1 MKKKVYWGI
10 SIFIILLLLI
20 STVLL
25 IKNDITRKNR
35 LSQIQKHL
43 PSKPETPKTKTDVG
57 VVSGDRPPQN
67 AIQPEVDNN
76 TEDEQR
82 SESVRL
88 LEQEFSQLSIKE
100 IVARLEEVDS
110 DVFRGFI
117 ELDTSWFRELIEED
131 AFYLSDEE
139 QIILEVALRNAFP
152 EGEKIYEDKYGEPL
166 PPPGYS
172 YGSIDG
178 GPRQLYK
185 DNVPHV
191 FIKDAGASGYG
202 HYYLLSDPDWD
213 QYRVLAP
220 IVLNNK
226 ELWDLW
232 GIQVS
237 PEVVELAKE
246 RKKVFYEKSF
256 GTSPTVGVHA
266 LYTRETTDEDEAL
279 KQKLIAEAWEKLE
292 AERPPKRIV
301 SYHKE
306 EVIALIRELEK
317 ELDQK

>member
-10 SIFIILLLLI
+10 AIFIILLLLI

-25 IKNDITRKNR
+25 IKNDITQKNR

-57 VVSGDRPPQN
+57 IVSDDKPSQN

-88 LEQEFSQLSIKE
+88 LEQEFSQLSMKE

-110 DVFRGFI
+110 DVFRGFV
-117 ELDTSWFRELIEED
+117 ELDTPWFRELIEED

-152 EGEKIYEDKYGEPL
+152 EGKKAYEDKYGEP
-166 PPPGYS
+166 PAPPGYS
-172 YGSIDG
+172 YGSVDG
-178 GPRQLYK
+178 GARQLFK
-185 DNVPHV
+185 DNVPH
-191 FIKDAGASGYG
+191 IAISESASYG
-202 HYYLLSDPDWD
+202 QYHLLSDSEWE
-213 QYRVLAP
+213 QYKLLKSIA
-220 IVLNNK
+220 LDNK
-226 ELWDLW
+226 GLWDIW

-246 RKKVFYEKSF
+246 RKKVLYEKTF
-256 GTSPTVGVHA
+256 GTSPTVSVHA
-266 LYTRETTDEDEAL
+266 LYTREKTEADVAL
-279 KQKLIAEAWEKLE
+279 EQKLLAEAQEKLD
-292 AERPPKRIV
+292 AERPQRKL
-301 SYHKE
+301 SYHRDD
-306 EVIALIRELEK
+306 VIALIRELEK
-317 ELDQK
+317 ELNQK

>member
-76 TEDEQR
+76 TEDEQH

-88 LEQEFSQLSIKE
+88 LEQEFSQLSMKE

-152 EGEKIYEDKYGEPL
+152 ESNKMYEDKIGVPI

-172 YGSIDG
+172 HARIDG
-178 GPRQLYK
+178 GPWQLFK

-191 FIKDAGASGYG
+191 IVDEAGASGYG
-202 HYYLLSDPDWD
+202 NYHLLSDSDWD
-213 QYRVLAP
+213 QYRVLVP
-220 IVLNNK
+220 IVGNNK
-226 ELWDLW
+226 DVWDLW

-246 RKKVFYEKSF
+246 HEKVLYQKTF
-256 GTSPTVGVHA
+256 GTSPSVRVHSY
-266 LYTRETTDEDEAL
+266 YTRETTDEDEAL
-279 KQKLIAEAWEKLE
+279 EQKLLAEAWEKIN
-292 AERPPKRIV
+292 AERPPERIV